1 MVSGFVT
8 SPFDHSR
15 IWSGLASE
23 IRIALKLLTSS
34 MVLLHVAAWLGDVM
48 RTVSERGRVGR
59 AAAPRRRGLVSAG
72 TRPRGDGVRVLIE
85 GRVSVTVVAMPVSPR
100 TRRG

>member
-23 IRIALKLLTSS
+23 MRIALKLLTSS
-34 MVLLHVAAWLGDVM
+34 MVLLRVAAWLGDAIP
-48 RTVSERGRVGR
+48 TVCERSRAGRAPAPRVSHVGGADRERGSQSSNPARLIPARSGR
-59 AAAPRRRGLVSAG
+59 LYRDASSSA
-72 TRPRGDGVRVLIE
+72 
-85 GRVSVTVVAMPVSPR
+85 SVM
-100 TRRG
+100 